1 MKTIYTIIIC
11 FLLAN
16 VTNAQERYLTKN
28 GAVTFFSSAVVEDIK
43 ADNNQV
49 LSIIDAGSGKM
60 AIKILMKSFMFK
72 KALMQ
77 EHFNENYVESDKF
90 PKATFKGTIV
100 DFESIKIT
108 NLETKVEVK
117 GVITIH
123 GINKEIV
130 IPANIIRTEES
141 ILVKGEFN
149 LFVADYN
156 IKIPSVVAKNIAK
169 KIKVTFDF
177 NHKPYKK

>member
-1 MKTIYTIIIC
+1 MKIIYTIIIC
-11 FLLAN
+11 FLLVN

-60 AIKILMKSFMFK
+60 AISILMKSFMFE

-90 PKATFKGTIV
+90 PKATFKGVII
-100 DFESIKIT
+100 DFESIKDS
-108 NLETKVEVK
+108 EKKVDVK

-123 GINKEIV
+123 GISKEIV
-130 IPANIIRTEES
+130 IPTNIKRTKES
-141 ILVKGEFN
+141 ILVRGDFN
-149 LFVADYN
+149 LLLADYD
-156 IKIPSVVAKNIAK
+156 IKIPGVVAKKIAK
-169 KIKVTFDF
+169 RIKVTFDF